1 TLIPLSKA
9 SVSRDMARKD
19 LPSLNKAAST
29 ASFCGE
35 TRLAAALAAS
45 APKSTVF
52 AAEAVPETS
61 SGGWDRDAESAFFLV
76 LIGCRIGRGGVRPA
90 FAANVAPRINRDWAM
105 PE

>member
-1 TLIPLSKA
+1 MSC
-9 SVSRDMARKD
+9 DMARKV
-19 LPSLNKAAST
+19 LPSLNKAARR

-45 APKSTVF
+45 APKSTIF
-52 AAEAVPETS
+52 AAEAVPEIS
-61 SGGWDRDAESAFFLV
+61 NGGWVCETESAFFLV
-76 LIGCRIGRGGVRPA
+76 LICRRIGGGGVRPA